1 MHEKSNPKMP
11 GRHVQQETEMV
22 SRTMVIKG
30 KNGLHLRPAGRI
42 SETALRFQSEILL
55 EYNGGL
61 STANARSVLSLL
73 AAGLQDGDEVVL
85 CCKGCDEK
93 EALDEVAK
101 VFSEETEAVPLRER

>member
-1 MHEKSNPKMP
+1 MRKATRQVP
-11 GRHVQQETEMV
+11 GRHVQQGTEMV

-73 AAGLQDGDEVVL
+73 AAGLQNGDEVVL
-85 CCKGCDEK
+85 CCRGRDEK
-93 EALDEVAK
+93 EALDAVAK